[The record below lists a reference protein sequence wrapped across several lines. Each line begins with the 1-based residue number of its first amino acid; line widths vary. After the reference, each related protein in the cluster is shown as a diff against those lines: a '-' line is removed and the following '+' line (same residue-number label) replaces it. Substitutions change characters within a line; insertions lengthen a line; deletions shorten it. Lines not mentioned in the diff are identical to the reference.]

1 MVTDVAQQ
9 TNEGRGTMNW
19 DHIEAKCKKLA
30 ATFAILTMCAA
41 VTPAFAMKTDLGPTT
56 KEPLFDQAIR
66 GQCVPS
72 AAKDILRSYGLKIA
86 NAPTVEEARALIL
99 SQTGL
104 ARKALSTASWLLPFS
119 SSVRE
124 ARDKIGN
131 LENRVYAANTQTEVA
146 RDFSEFLAVPTD
158 SEDAK
163 VVDQNETPD
172 SSLMNEEESSLMVL
186 AQEDLNQ
193 PAVDVSAGGGG
204 GCHYTTGE
212 VIIIILGFLLFIIPG
227 IIFLVIFC

>member
-1 MVTDVAQQ
+1 
-9 TNEGRGTMNW
+9 MNW
-19 DHIEAKCKKLA
+19 DHIEGKCKKLA
-30 ATFAILTMCAA
+30 AAFAILTMSAV

-66 GQCVPS
+66 GRCVPS
-72 AAKDILRSYGLKIA
+72 AAKDVLRSYRLKIA
-86 NAPTVEEARALIL
+86 NAPTVEEAREIIL

-172 SSLMNEEESSLMVL
+172 SSLMVL
-186 AQEDLNQ
+186 AAEDLNQ
-193 PAVDVSAGGGG
+193 PAVSVSAGHSG
-204 GCHYTTGE
+204 GCDYTTGE